1 MKIDREKKK
10 RTHMKYIW
18 GFCKEGY
25 FRVECLEKEAMSDRC
40 QNPQNLD
47 TNIIIETVLL

>member
-1 MKIDREKKK
+1 MKIDSEKKK
-10 RTHMKYIW
+10 KKDTYEISL
-18 GFCKEGY
+18 GVLQG
-25 FRVECLEKEAMSDRC
+25 RVECLEKEAMSDRC